1 MESGAIQP
9 AMSEHAFR
17 IVEFSPALAE
27 EWRALNEAWLA
38 EGGFAIEAKDR
49 KVLDDPQGQILAL
62 GGRIFFVEREDD
74 IVGCCALMAM
84 DDGGFEVAK
93 MTIAPSVR
101 GQGLSRRLLEVCEA
115 AARKANAPRLY
126 LETSSTLGPALGLYD
141 SFGFVRLPPRETPY
155 VRADV
160 FMEKRLV

>member
-1 MESGAIQP
+1 
-9 AMSEHAFR
+9 MSEHAFHV
-17 IVEFSPALAE
+17 VEFSPAHGPV
-27 EWRALNEAWLA
+27 WRALNEAWLV

-49 KVLDDPQGQILAL
+49 KVLDDPQGQILAP
-62 GGRIFFVEREDD
+62 GGRIFFIEQDGQVA
-74 IVGCCALMAM
+74 GCCALMAM

-93 MTIAPSVR
+93 MTVTPSAR

-115 AARKANAPRLY
+115 AARQRGAPRLY
-126 LETSSTLGPALGLYD
+126 LETSSTLGPALALYD

-160 FMEKRLV
+160 FMEKALG

>member
-1 MESGAIQP
+1 
-9 AMSEHAFR
+9 MSAHGIRAFDP
-17 IVEFSPALAE
+17 SAAADSAA
-27 EWRALNEAWLA
+27 WRSLNEAWLA

-49 KVLDDPQGQILAL
+49 KVLDDPQGQILAQ
-62 GGRIFFVEREDD
+62 GGRIFFIQRGDD
-74 IVGCCALMAM
+74 VVGCCALMAM

-93 MTIAPSVR
+93 MTIAPTAR

-115 AARKANAPRLY
+115 AAREAGAPRLY
-126 LETSSTLGPALGLYD
+126 LETSSTLGPALALYD

-160 FMEKRLV
+160 FMEKALV